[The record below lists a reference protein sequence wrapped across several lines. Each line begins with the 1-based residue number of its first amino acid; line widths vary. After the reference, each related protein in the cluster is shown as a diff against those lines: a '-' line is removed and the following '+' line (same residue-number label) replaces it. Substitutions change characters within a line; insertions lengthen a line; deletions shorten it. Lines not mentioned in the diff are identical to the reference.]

1 MGKMEDFLNWEKRPF
16 VDQMLD
22 NNEPPYKVC
31 DWMKENGFSM
41 SYPTLYNYAKKRKQA
56 AAQGVTVDIL
66 FYQNKRKGKV
76 EKAIQEMGLE
86 NEEKLKKPELKVV
99 VNKNKGKKK
108 KKQSDEQKLENQIKP
123 SPQQKRKIHTEMEML
138 DLIIQK
144 AFDTVMMMEEV
155 QPETA
160 LKAIKL
166 KHEIT
171 GGEHKGFTI
180 HGLEEIRRREEARM
194 MAIENV
200 LLKYIP
206 EEKWEE
212 VLQDM
217 ERTTMEYYKEHGL
230 LEAYQR
236 MKEQEGV
243 EEEDDNEDNGD
254 IAGVN

>member
-1 MGKMEDFLNWEKRPF
+1 
-16 VDQMLD
+16 
-22 NNEPPYKVC
+22 
-31 DWMKENGFSM
+31 
-41 SYPTLYNYAKKRKQA
+41 
-56 AAQGVTVDIL
+56 
-66 FYQNKRKGKV
+66 
-76 EKAIQEMGLE
+76 LE

-108 KKQSDEQKLENQIKP
+108 KKQETQNLEQP

-138 DLIIQK
+138 DAIIQK
-144 AFDTVMMMEEV
+144 AFETVQNMREV
-155 QPETA
+155 HPNVA
-160 LKAIKL
+160 LQAIKL
-166 KHEIT
+166 KHELT

-230 LEAYQR
+230 LEAYER
-236 MKEQEGV
+236 MKAQEGL
-243 EEEDDNEDNGD
+243 EDEDNNEDNGD

>member
-1 MGKMEDFLNWEKRPF
+1 MGKMDDFLKWEKRPF

-86 NEEKLKKPELKVV
+86 NEEKMKKPELKAV

-108 KKQSDEQKLENQIKP
+108 KKQETQNLEQP

-138 DLIIQK
+138 DAIIQK
-144 AFDTVMMMEEV
+144 AFETVQNMREV
-155 QPETA
+155 HPNVA
-160 LKAIKL
+160 LQAIKL
-166 KHEIT
+166 KHELT

-243 EEEDDNEDNGD
+243 EEEDDNENNGD